1 VTTKT
6 PDGKPKCALQY
17 YGVITNGT
25 SENWNNVSMALST
38 AKPSLGGQPP
48 KLPTC
53 VIKFKDEMPV
63 EERRAPNR
71 SLQRRTSVYMIENE
85 SEQDLASPR
94 KSGRQQSA
102 EPAVQVLGTQVEKG
116 MGSATYRI
124 PRAATIEA
132 DNKPHKVSII
142 ILDLNV
148 ALSYETVPVLAPHAY
163 MKAVAKNNSDYQ
175 LLPGQMNVFL
185 DNFFLAQSSLKHTNP
200 SEDITLYLGVDE
212 MIQVELKPQE
222 QLAGKTGLI
231 KKSKTQDYKNA
242 IVIKNTKTVPIEIM
256 AKDQLPTTT
265 DERIKVKL
273 HEPQLGK
280 NNDVSTDENG
290 HLIWKLRLEPGKE
303 VRLYYYYTIEFPAEK
318 DIVLLNQ

>member
-1 VTTKT
+1 
-6 PDGKPKCALQY
+6 
-17 YGVITNGT
+17 
-25 SENWNNVSMALST
+25 
-38 AKPSLGGQPP
+38 
-48 KLPTC
+48 
-53 VIKFKDEMPV
+53 
-63 EERRAPNR
+63 
-71 SLQRRTSVYMIENE
+71 MIENE

-102 EPAVQVLGTQVEKG
+102 EPAVQVLGTQVEKA

-242 IVIKNTKTVPIEIM
+242 IVIKNTKTVPVSSTT
-256 AKDQLPTTT
+256 LSPFSTT
-265 DERIKVKL
+265 DVCC
-273 HEPQLGK
+273 
-280 NNDVSTDENG
+280 
-290 HLIWKLRLEPGKE
+290 
-303 VRLYYYYTIEFPAEK
+303 VRLKSWPRINCPPRLTSASK
-318 DIVLLNQ
+318 SSCTNRNSAR